1 MAGPALGD
9 RDAEKAQALSH
20 SPWAHRLI
28 GESALPLQ
36 CRAVL
41 VREEESQEV
50 LKLFV
55 FERSE
60 KLQNERGAAFSGF

>member
-1 MAGPALGD
+1 MGT
-9 RDAEKAQALSH
+9 QASRI
-20 SPWAHRLI
+20 A
-28 GESALPLQ
+28 ALPLQ

-41 VREEESQEV
+41 VREEESQEA

>member
-1 MAGPALGD
+1 MGI
-9 RDAEKAQALSH
+9 QASRR
-20 SPWAHRLI
+20 A
-28 GESALPLQ
+28 ALPLQ

-41 VREEESQEV
+41 VREESQEV